1 MSQVILRKD
10 DIECLIEVSQ
20 WMIDYKFQALKKAN
34 WQRFETEFLPNL
46 GRMLRSGSA
55 DVASPTQN
63 IFAWLA
69 DQLRNSLYVHSEQ
82 RPRIAQ
88 TELGER
94 AILICDVAAQGQ
106 RKYEHYRNQLQVKKF
121 FTE

>member
-1 MSQVILRKD
+1 ML
-10 DIECLIEVSQ
+10 
-20 WMIDYKFQALKKAN
+20 DYKHQALKKAN
-34 WQRFETEFLPNL
+34 WQKFETDFLPL
-46 GRMLRSGSA
+46 LLRMLKTGSA
-55 DVASPTQN
+55 DVSSPTQN

-69 DQLRNSLYVHSEQ
+69 DQLRNSLYVDSEQ
-82 RPRIAQ
+82 RPRIAA

-106 RKYEHYRNQLQVKKF
+106 RKYEHYRNQLQMKKF